1 MSLRFSYSILA
12 PFYDTIV
19 ARGSQSLRQQSL
31 GELEQISLSGASILI
46 DGIGSGLDIPFLPHG
61 PSYTG
66 IDLTPNMLDR
76 AKTHIGDRDVTL
88 ENGNAMSLRFDDNVF
103 DVVIMH
109 LILAVVPS
117 PPKALSEATRVLKP
131 DGLILI
137 MDKFLKPAQFA
148 PLRRF
153 VNPLMSRIATNT
165 NVIFEDVL
173 SSCPQLRII
182 KDQPSIMNGWFR
194 QIVLKKSGQ

>member
-1 MSLRFSYSILA
+1 MA
-12 PFYDTIV
+12 PFYDSIV

-31 GELEQISLSGASILI
+31 RELEQISLSEANILI

-61 PSYTG
+61 PHYTG
-66 IDLTPNMLDR
+66 IDLTPSMLNR
-76 AKTHIGDRDVTL
+76 AKKHICNRNVTL
-88 ENGNAMSLRFDDNVF
+88 ENGDAMSLKFDDNAF

-117 PPKALSEATRVLKP
+117 PPKALSEASRVLKP
-131 DGLILI
+131 NGLILI
-137 MDKFLKPAQFA
+137 MDKFLRPAQFA
-148 PLRRF
+148 PIRRL
-153 VNPLMSRIATNT
+153 VNPVMSRIATNT

-173 SSCPQLRII
+173 SHCPQLNMI

-194 QIVLKKSGQ
+194 QIVLKKSIE